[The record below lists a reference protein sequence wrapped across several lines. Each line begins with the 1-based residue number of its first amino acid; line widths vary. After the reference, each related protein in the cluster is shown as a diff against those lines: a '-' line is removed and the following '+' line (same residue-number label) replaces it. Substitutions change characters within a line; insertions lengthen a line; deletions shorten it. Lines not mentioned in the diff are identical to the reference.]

1 MGVQVEATY
10 GATKKFIAAGLESFN
25 RQHMT
30 RSPPKSFALT
40 AREGGKARGGLMA
53 EGIGEWIHISLLW
66 VEDGFRRRGHGS
78 SLLLKAEAEAKHRGA
93 KGILVDTFSFQAP
106 AFYEVRGFEV
116 VAIIDNHPRSHQNL
130 LMRKRLRSVS

>member
-1 MGVQVEATY
+1 MSVHVEATY

-25 RQHMT
+25 RQHIT

-53 EGIGEWIHISLLW
+53 EGIGEWIVVSLLW

-78 SLLLKAEAEAKHRGA
+78 SLLRKAEAEAKDRGA

-106 AFYEVRGFEV
+106 AFYKKHGYSAYGQVDDFPEAGTIWYRFKK
-116 VAIIDNHPRSHQNL
+116 AL
-130 LMRKRLRSVS
+130 